1 MHDLPIIKEIVII
14 LVVSVPIIFIFKKI
28 NIPSVVGF
36 LIAGI
41 IIGPYGLK
49 LISESNQIEVMA
61 EIGVLLLLFSIGLEI
76 SLKQLI
82 EMKKFLLIAGGL
94 QLALTIII
102 SSLIFYGLG
111 VQPHKAIFLGI
122 LISLS
127 STAVVLKLLSD
138 KNELETPHGKISLGI
153 LIFQDLAIVPIFLL
167 LPIFNSGNG
176 FSFKEIIFQLF
187 YAFAAV
193 AIIIILA
200 KYLMPK
206 ILFQLAKLRMREA
219 FTVGIILLFLGTAY
233 LTHTIGLSFA
243 LGAFVAGLILSES
256 EFNHQVVSEIIPLKD
271 VFNSIFF
278 VSVGLLLNINFV
290 IEFPLILIFAS
301 LLLIILKSGIIVLI
315 VRLIKYPLRIGIITG
330 LGLAQI
336 GEFSFVTAQV
346 GLGLNLIDNDFYNAL
361 IACSIFTMVLTPF
374 LQRLGEAV
382 AYKSLIANEF
392 KISKVDKTLE
402 KLKDHVIIIG
412 FGVNGRNLAKVLTEA
427 GIKYLIVELN
437 PETVKNEKRK
447 GEKIIFGDITREEVL
462 KSAHVETANVI
473 VFTIPDSKSIK
484 IGLQHVKKL
493 NPDIYKIVR
502 TRFVGEIESIKKL
515 GADYIIPEEFE
526 TSIQIFRTVLSKYH
540 IPFNVIQQQINLL
553 RAESYELMLK
563 EPVEIKPFVNI
574 NEILAA
580 GLTETFYVDESNPN
594 IGKTIGDLNIRAK
607 TEATIIAIVRENK
620 TISNITPAEKIFEKD
635 TLVIT
640 GNHKSVDKA
649 IQLLSGM
656 I

>member
-1 MHDLPIIKEIVII
+1 MHDLPIIKELVII
-14 LVVSVPIIFIFKKI
+14 LIVSVPIIFLFKKI

-41 IIGPYGLK
+41 IIGPYGFK
-49 LISESNQIEVMA
+49 LISEINQIEVMA

-94 QLALTIII
+94 QVLITIII
-102 SSLIFYGLG
+102 SSVIFYLWGIQLNRA
-111 VQPHKAIFLGI
+111 VFLGI

-167 LPIFNSGNG
+167 LPIFNSGDG
-176 FSFKEIIFQLF
+176 FSIGGIIFQLF

-193 AIIIILA
+193 FIIILLA

-219 FTVGIILLFLGTAY
+219 FTVGTILLFLGTAY

-290 IEFPLILIFAS
+290 ITFPLLLLSAS
-301 LLLIILKSGIIVLI
+301 LLLIILKSSIITFI
-315 VRLIKYPLRIGIITG
+315 VKIIKYPLRVGIITG

-346 GLGLNLIDNDFYNAL
+346 GLGLNLIDNEFYNAL
-361 IACSIFTMVLTPF
+361 IACTIFTMVLTPF
-374 LQRLGEAV
+374 LQKLGEV
-382 AYKSLIANEF
+382 IAYKSVIANEF
-392 KISKVDKTLE
+392 NLTKVDKTLE
-402 KLKDHVIIIG
+402 DLHDHVIIVG
-412 FGVNGRNLAKVLTEA
+412 FGVNGRNLASVLKEA
-427 GIKYLIVELN
+427 GIKFIIVELN

-462 KSAHVETANVI
+462 RSANIVSASVI

-484 IGLQHVKKL
+484 AGLQHVKKL
-493 NPDIYKIVR
+493 NSNIYKIVR
-502 TRFVGEIESIKKL
+502 TRFVGEIEGFNKL
-515 GADYIIPEEFE
+515 GADYVIPEEFE
-526 TSIQIFRTVLSKYH
+526 TSIEIFRTVLSKYH
-540 IPFNVIQQQINLL
+540 IPLNVIQQQVNLL
-553 RAESYELMLK
+553 RAESYKLMLK
-563 EPVEIKPFVNI
+563 EPGEANPFINI

-580 GLTETFYVDESNPN
+580 GLTETYYVDENN
-594 IGKTIGDLNIRAK
+594 LHIGKSIGELNIRAK
-607 TEATIIAIVRENK
+607 TEATIIAIVRENR
-620 TISNITPAEKIFEKD
+620 TITSIVPNERLFAKD

-640 GNHKSVDKA
+640 GNHNAVDKA
-649 IQLLSGM
+649 IQLLSKEA
-656 I
+656 